1 MKELEKKSLKMHKE
15 NVGKLRV
22 ESKVKVENEDD
33 LTLAYSPGVA
43 YPCLKIEQNSED
55 IYKYTNKSNF
65 VAIVS
70 NGTAVLGLGNIGA
83 RASMPVMEGKAVLF
97 KEFGGIDGF
106 PICLDT
112 EDPEELI
119 KTVKQ
124 LEPVFGGIN
133 LEDIKSPECFIIEE
147 RLKEIMPIPVF
158 HDDQHGTGIITLAAL
173 INSLKIVK
181 KRFEDLKVVINGA
194 GAAGIS
200 LSEIIMEKGAKNVI
214 LLDSRGAIYEGRD
227 NLNIIKEKV
236 SKTTNP
242 NKIKGKLGEV
252 IKEADVFIGV
262 SVADVMTE
270 KMVKNMAKDPI
281 VFPMANPDPEIKPEL
296 ALKAGAKI
304 VGTGRS
310 DYPNQI
316 NNVLAFPGIFRG
328 ALDVMAKEINME
340 MKLVAAQALAELVT
354 EEELN
359 PNYVIPKPFDK
370 RVGPNVAAAVAQAA
384 VETGVAR
391 KNLSYKEAYKKAEEK
406 IRGENK

>member
-1 MKELEKKSLKMHKE
+1 LKDLEKKALKMHEE
-15 NVGKLRV
+15 NGGKLKV

-43 YPCLKIEQNSED
+43 YPCLKIEKNSED

-70 NGTAVLGLGNIGA
+70 NGSAVLGLGNIGA
-83 RASMPVMEGKAVLF
+83 RASIPVMEGKAVLF

-112 EDPEELI
+112 DEPEELI

-147 RLKEIMPIPVF
+147 RLKEILPIPVF
-158 HDDQHGTGIITLAAL
+158 HDDQHGTGIITVAAL
-173 INSLKIVK
+173 INSLKLVQK
-181 KRFEDLKVVINGA
+181 DFKDLKVVINGA

-200 LSEIIMEKGAKNVI
+200 LAEIIMEKGTKNVI

-227 NLNIIKEKV
+227 NLNIIKERV
-236 SKTTNP
+236 SKITNP
-242 NKIKGKLGEV
+242 KKEKGTLGEV
-252 IKEADVFIGV
+252 IKDADVFIGV
-262 SVADVMTE
+262 SVADVMTSE
-270 KMVKNMAKDPI
+270 MVKNMAEKPI
-281 VFPMANPDPEIKPEL
+281 VFPMANPNPEINPEL
-296 ALKAGAKI
+296 ALKAGAYI

-340 MKLVAAQALAELVT
+340 MKLAASKALAELVK
-354 EEELN
+354 EDELKAD
-359 PNYVIPKPFDK
+359 YVIPKPFDK
-370 RVGPNVAAAVAQAA
+370 RVGPHVAAAVAQAA
-384 VETGVAR
+384 VKTGVAR
-391 KNLSYKEAYKKAEEK
+391 RKLSYEEAYKKAEEK
-406 IRGENK
+406 IRRE

>member
-1 MKELEKKSLKMHKE
+1 LKDLEKKALKMHEE
-15 NVGKLRV
+15 NVGKLKV

-43 YPCLKIEQNSED
+43 YPCLKIEKNSED

-70 NGTAVLGLGNIGA
+70 NGSAVLGLGNIGA
-83 RASMPVMEGKAVLF
+83 RASIPVMEGKAVLF

-112 EDPEELI
+112 DEPEELI

-147 RLKEIMPIPVF
+147 RLKEILPIPVF
-158 HDDQHGTGIITLAAL
+158 HDDQHGTGIITVAAL
-173 INSLKIVK
+173 INSLKLVQK
-181 KRFEDLKVVINGA
+181 DFKDLKVVINGA
-194 GAAGIS
+194 GVAGIS
-200 LSEIIMEKGAKNVI
+200 LAEIIMEKGTKNVI

-227 NLNIIKEKV
+227 NLNIIKERV
-236 SKTTNP
+236 SKITNP
-242 NKIKGKLGEV
+242 KKEKGTLGEV
-252 IKEADVFIGV
+252 IKDADVFIGV
-262 SVADVMTE
+262 SVADVMTSE
-270 KMVKNMAKDPI
+270 MVKNMAEKPI
-281 VFPMANPDPEIKPEL
+281 VFPMANPNPEINPEL
-296 ALKAGAKI
+296 ALKAGAYI

-340 MKLVAAQALAELVT
+340 MKLAASKALAELVK
-354 EEELN
+354 EDELKAD
-359 PNYVIPKPFDK
+359 YVIPKPFDK
-370 RVGPNVAAAVAQAA
+370 RVGPHVAAAVAQAA
-384 VETGVAR
+384 VKTGVAR
-391 KNLSYKEAYKKAEEK
+391 RKLSYEEAYKKAEEK
-406 IRGENK
+406 IRRE

>member
-1 MKELEKKSLKMHKE
+1 MKDLEKKALKMHEE
-15 NVGKLRV
+15 NVGKLKV
-22 ESKVKVENEDD
+22 ESKVTVENEDD

-43 YPCLKIEQNSED
+43 YPCLKIEKNSED

-70 NGTAVLGLGNIGA
+70 NGSAVLGLGNIGA

-106 PICLDT
+106 PICLDID
-112 EDPEELI
+112 EPEEII
-119 KTVKQ
+119 KAVKQ
-124 LEPVFGGIN
+124 MEPVFGGIN

-147 RLKEIMPIPVF
+147 KLKEIMPIPVF
-158 HDDQHGTGIITLAAL
+158 HDDQHGTGIITVAAM
-173 INSLKIVK
+173 INSLKLVQK
-181 KRFEDLKVVINGA
+181 DFKDLKVVINGA

-200 LSEIIMEKGAKNVI
+200 LAEIIMEKGTKNVI

-227 NLNIIKEKV
+227 NLNIIKERV
-236 SKTTNP
+236 SKITNP
-242 NKIKGKLGEV
+242 KKEKGTLGEV
-252 IKEADVFIGV
+252 IKGADVFIGV
-262 SVADVMTE
+262 SVADVMTSE
-270 KMVKNMAKDPI
+270 MVKNMAEKPI
-281 VFPMANPDPEIKPEL
+281 VFPMANPNPEINPEL

-340 MKLVAAQALAELVT
+340 MKLAASKALAELVN
-354 EEELN
+354 EDELKAD
-359 PNYVIPKPFDK
+359 YVIPKPFDK
-370 RVGPNVAAAVAQAA
+370 RVGPHVAAAVAQAA
-384 VETGVAR
+384 VKTGVAR
-391 KNLSYKEAYKKAEEK
+391 RKLSYEEAYKKAEEK
-406 IRGENK
+406 IRRE

>member
-1 MKELEKKSLKMHKE
+1 LKDLEKKALKMHEE
-15 NVGKLRV
+15 NVGKLKV

-43 YPCLKIEQNSED
+43 YPCLKIEKNSED

-70 NGTAVLGLGNIGA
+70 NGSAVLGLGNIGA
-83 RASMPVMEGKAVLF
+83 RASIPVMEGKAVLF

-112 EDPEELI
+112 HEPEELI

-147 RLKEIMPIPVF
+147 RLKEILPIPVF
-158 HDDQHGTGIITLAAL
+158 HDDQHGTGIITVAAL
-173 INSLKIVK
+173 INSLKLVQK
-181 KRFEDLKVVINGA
+181 DFKDLKVVINGA

-200 LSEIIMEKGAKNVI
+200 LAEIIMEKGTKNVI

-227 NLNIIKEKV
+227 NLNIIKERV
-236 SKTTNP
+236 SKITNP
-242 NKIKGKLGEV
+242 KKEKGTLGEV
-252 IKEADVFIGV
+252 IKDADVFIGV
-262 SVADVMTE
+262 SVADVMTSE
-270 KMVKNMAKDPI
+270 MVKNMAEKPI
-281 VFPMANPDPEIKPEL
+281 VFPMANPNPEINPEL
-296 ALKAGAKI
+296 ALKAGAYI

-340 MKLVAAQALAELVT
+340 MKLAASKALAELVK
-354 EEELN
+354 EDELKAD
-359 PNYVIPKPFDK
+359 YVIPKPFDK
-370 RVGPNVAAAVAQAA
+370 RVGPHVAAAVAQAA
-384 VETGVAR
+384 VKTGVAR
-391 KNLSYKEAYKKAEEK
+391 RKLSYEEAYKKAEEK
-406 IRGENK
+406 IRRE

>member
-1 MKELEKKSLKMHKE
+1 LKDLEKKALKMHEE
-15 NVGKLRV
+15 NVGKLKV

-43 YPCLKIEQNSED
+43 YPCLKIEKNSED

-70 NGTAVLGLGNIGA
+70 NGSAVLGLGNIGA
-83 RASMPVMEGKAVLF
+83 RASIPVMEGKAVLF

-112 EDPEELI
+112 DEPEELI

-147 RLKEIMPIPVF
+147 RLKEILPIPVF
-158 HDDQHGTGIITLAAL
+158 HDDQHGTGIITVAAL
-173 INSLKIVK
+173 INSLKLVQK
-181 KRFEDLKVVINGA
+181 DFKDLKVVINGA

-200 LSEIIMEKGAKNVI
+200 LAEIIMEKGTKNVI

-227 NLNIIKEKV
+227 NLNIIKERV
-236 SKTTNP
+236 SKITNP
-242 NKIKGKLGEV
+242 KKEKGTLGEV
-252 IKEADVFIGV
+252 IKDADVFIGV
-262 SVADVMTE
+262 SVADVMTSE
-270 KMVKNMAKDPI
+270 MVKNMAEKPI
-281 VFPMANPDPEIKPEL
+281 VFPMANPNPEINPEL
-296 ALKAGAKI
+296 ALKAGAYI

-340 MKLVAAQALAELVT
+340 MKLAASKALAELVK
-354 EEELN
+354 EDELKAD
-359 PNYVIPKPFDK
+359 YVIPKPFDK
-370 RVGPNVAAAVAQAA
+370 RVGPHVAAAVAQAA
-384 VETGVAR
+384 VKTGVAR
-391 KNLSYKEAYKKAEEK
+391 RKLSYEEAYKKAEEK
-406 IRGENK
+406 IRRE

>member
-1 MKELEKKSLKMHKE
+1 MKELEKKALKMHEE

-43 YPCLKIEQNSED
+43 YPCLKIEKNSED

-70 NGTAVLGLGNIGA
+70 NGSAVLGLGNIGA

-106 PICLDT
+106 PICLDID
-112 EDPEELI
+112 EPEEII
-119 KTVKQ
+119 KAVKQ
-124 LEPVFGGIN
+124 MEPVFGGIN

-147 RLKEIMPIPVF
+147 KLKEIMPIPVF
-158 HDDQHGTGIITLAAL
+158 HDDQHGTGIITVAAM
-173 INSLKIVK
+173 INSLKLVQK
-181 KRFEDLKVVINGA
+181 DFKDLKVVINGA

-200 LSEIIMEKGAKNVI
+200 LAEIIMEKGTKNVI

-227 NLNIIKEKV
+227 NLNIIKERV
-236 SKTTNP
+236 SKITNP
-242 NKIKGKLGEV
+242 KKEKGTLGEV
-252 IKEADVFIGV
+252 IKGADVFIGV
-262 SVADVMTE
+262 SVADVMTSE
-270 KMVKNMAKDPI
+270 MVKNMAENPI
-281 VFPMANPDPEIKPEL
+281 VFPMANPNPEINPEL

-340 MKLVAAQALAELVT
+340 MKLAASKALAELVN
-354 EEELN
+354 EDELKAD
-359 PNYVIPKPFDK
+359 YVIPKPFDK
-370 RVGPNVAAAVAQAA
+370 RVGPHVAAAVAQAA
-384 VETGVAR
+384 VKTGVAR
-391 KNLSYKEAYKKAEEK
+391 RKLSYEEAYKKAEEK
-406 IRGENK
+406 IRRE

>member
-1 MKELEKKSLKMHKE
+1 MKDLEKKALKMHEE
-15 NVGKLRV
+15 NVGKLKV

-43 YPCLKIEQNSED
+43 YPCLKIEKNSED

-70 NGTAVLGLGNIGA
+70 NGSAVLGLGNIGA
-83 RASMPVMEGKAVLF
+83 RASIPVMEGKAVLF

-112 EDPEELI
+112 DEPEELI

-147 RLKEIMPIPVF
+147 RLKEILPIPVF
-158 HDDQHGTGIITLAAL
+158 HDDQHGTGIITVAAL
-173 INSLKIVK
+173 INSLKLVQK
-181 KRFEDLKVVINGA
+181 DFKDLKVVINGA

-200 LSEIIMEKGAKNVI
+200 LAEIIMEKGTKNVI

-227 NLNIIKEKV
+227 NLNIIKERV
-236 SKTTNP
+236 SKITNP
-242 NKIKGKLGEV
+242 KKEKGTLGEV
-252 IKEADVFIGV
+252 IKDADVFIGV
-262 SVADVMTE
+262 SVADVMTSE
-270 KMVKNMAKDPI
+270 MVKNMAEKPI
-281 VFPMANPDPEIKPEL
+281 VFPMANPNPEINPEL
-296 ALKAGAKI
+296 ALKAGAYI

-340 MKLVAAQALAELVT
+340 MKLAASKALAELVK
-354 EEELN
+354 EDELKAD
-359 PNYVIPKPFDK
+359 YVIPKPFDK
-370 RVGPNVAAAVAQAA
+370 RVGPHVAAAVAQAA
-384 VETGVAR
+384 VKTGVAR
-391 KNLSYKEAYKKAEEK
+391 RKLSYEEAYKKAEEK
-406 IRGENK
+406 IRRE